1 MDQDKPFT
9 KIKYLYRIKLLKKI
23 NIYKMIKVENLTK
36 KYGELAA
43 LDGVSFEMQEG
54 EVIGVLG
61 PNGAG
66 KTTLLRILVMFLEPT
81 SGKVEIDNLDLGNP
95 LYQQDI
101 KSKIGYLPENA
112 PLYEDMTVWEYLSFT
127 GKMQG
132 IKKNNLSEKILNVL
146 EKCGLKDKQ
155 NTEISILSKGYRQR
169 VGIAQALIHDP
180 KIVILDEP
188 TTGLDPNQRIEI
200 RDLIKEI
207 GKSKTVILSS
217 HVLSEVQATCS
228 RILIINK
235 GKIVADDTPE
245 RLENKNRS
253 QSMINVEVDE
263 LRDNIIP
270 RLKLVEGV
278 REVEIS
284 GNRIKVTTTLNF
296 DLRKDIAK
304 IIVEEDSGLLEL
316 TRQQANLEDVF
327 IELTRE

>member
-1 MDQDKPFT
+1 
-9 KIKYLYRIKLLKKI
+9 
-23 NIYKMIKVENLTK
+23 MIKVENLTK

-66 KTTLLRILVMFLEPT
+66 KTTLLRILVMFLEST
-81 SGKVEIDNLDLGNP
+81 SGKVEIDNLDISNP
-95 LYQQDI
+95 LYQQEI

-112 PLYEDMTVWEYLSFT
+112 PLYEDMTVWEYLNFT

-132 IKKNNLSEKILNVL
+132 IRKNDLNEKIVNVL
-146 EKCGLKDKQ
+146 EKCGLKDKR

-169 VGIAQALIHDP
+169 VGIAQALIHNP

-245 RLENKNRS
+245 KLENKNRS
-253 QSMINVEVDE
+253 QALINVEVDE
-263 LRDNIIP
+263 LGTNIVP

-278 REVEIS
+278 REVEIN
-284 GNRIKVTTTLNF
+284 GNRITVTTVLEF

-304 IIVEEDSGLLEL
+304 IIVEENSGLLEL

>member
-1 MDQDKPFT
+1 
-9 KIKYLYRIKLLKKI
+9 
-23 NIYKMIKVENLTK
+23 MIKVENLTK
-36 KYGELAA
+36 KYGELIA

-81 SGKVEIDNLDLGNP
+81 SGKVEIDGLDLGNP
-95 LYQQDI
+95 LYQQEI

-112 PLYEDMTVWEYLSFT
+112 PLYEDMTVWEYLSFV

-132 IKKNNLSEKILNVL
+132 IKKDNLNEKILNVL
-146 EKCGLKDKQ
+146 KKCGLEDKQ

-180 KIVILDEP
+180 RIVILDEP

-228 RILIINK
+228 RILIINR

-253 QSMINVEVDE
+253 QAMINAEVDE
-263 LRDNIIP
+263 LGTNIVP
-270 RLKLVEGV
+270 RLKLIEGI
-278 REVEIS
+278 REVEIN
-284 GNRIKVTTTLNF
+284 GNRITITTTLEF

-304 IIVEEDSGLLEL
+304 IIVEENSGLLEL

-327 IELTRE
+327 IELTK

>member
-1 MDQDKPFT
+1 
-9 KIKYLYRIKLLKKI
+9 
-23 NIYKMIKVENLTK
+23 MIKVENLTK

-81 SGKVEIDNLDLGNP
+81 SGKVEIDNLDLSNS

-217 HVLSEVQATCS
+217 HVLSEVQVTCS
-228 RILIINK
+228 RILIVNK

-245 RLENKNRS
+245 GLENKNRN
-253 QSMINVEVDE
+253 QAMINVEVE
-263 LRDNIIP
+263 QPGFNLIS
-270 RLKLVEGV
+270 RLKTVEGI
-278 REVEIS
+278 REVKIE
-284 GNRIKVTTTLNF
+284 GNRIIITTVIEF

>member
-1 MDQDKPFT
+1 
-9 KIKYLYRIKLLKKI
+9 
-23 NIYKMIKVENLTK
+23 MIKVENLTK

-66 KTTLLRILVMFLEPT
+66 KTTLLRILVMFLEST
-81 SGKVEIDNLDLGNP
+81 NGKVEIDGFDINNP
-95 LYQQDI
+95 LHQQEI
-101 KSKIGYLPENA
+101 KSKIGYLPESA

-132 IKKNNLSEKILNVL
+132 IKKNDLNEKISNVL

-155 NTEISILSKGYRQR
+155 NIEIAILSKGYRQR

-235 GKIVADDTPE
+235 GKVVADGTPGD
-245 RLENKNRS
+245 LEKKNKN
-253 QSMINVEVDE
+253 QSMINVEVEE
-263 LRDNIIP
+263 LGINIVP
-270 RLKLVEGV
+270 RLKLIEGI
-278 REVEIS
+278 REVEIN
-284 GNRIKVTTTLNF
+284 GNKIVVTTILET

-304 IIVEEDSGLLEL
+304 IIVEENSGLLEL
-316 TRQQANLEDVF
+316 TRQQVNLEDVF
-327 IELTRE
+327 IDLTKE

>member
-1 MDQDKPFT
+1 
-9 KIKYLYRIKLLKKI
+9 
-23 NIYKMIKVENLTK
+23 MIKVENLTK

-95 LYQQDI
+95 LYQQEI

-132 IKKNNLSEKILNVL
+132 IKKNNLNEKILSVL

-228 RILIINK
+228 RILIMNK
-235 GKIVADDTPE
+235 GKIVADDTSE
-245 RLENKNRS
+245 GLEKKNKN

-263 LRDNIIP
+263 LGVNIVP
-270 RLKLVEGV
+270 RLKLVEGI
-278 REVEIS
+278 REVEIN
-284 GNRIKVTTTLNF
+284 GNRITITTVLEI

-304 IIVEEDSGLLEL
+304 IIIEENSGLLEL
-316 TRQQANLEDVF
+316 TRQQTNLEDVF
-327 IELTRE
+327 IDLTKE